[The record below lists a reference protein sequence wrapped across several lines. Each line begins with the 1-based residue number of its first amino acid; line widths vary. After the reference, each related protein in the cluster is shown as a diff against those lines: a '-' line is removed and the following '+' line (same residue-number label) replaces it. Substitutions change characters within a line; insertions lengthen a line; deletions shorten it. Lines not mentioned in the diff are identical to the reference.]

1 MNRASGFSRG
11 AWVAALSL
19 AVAAFASATA
29 PQEAPKLLA
38 PGDKAPKLEVAEFI
52 KGDAVKEFKKGHV
65 YVVEFWATWCGPCI
79 EGIPHLTKLAKQ
91 HKGKATIIGVNIW
104 EEEDG
109 LEKRVKDFVTK
120 MGEKMEYTVARDTD
134 AKVMTSSWM
143 EAARQNG
150 IPAAFIVD
158 KTGTIAWIGH
168 PMTMDEPLQL
178 IIDGKFDVKGSREAF
193 LQEMKEQEEMAK
205 LVQDI
210 EKAETGYAD
219 GRKTEALAELD
230 AILAK
235 QPDLAMDVEGARL
248 RMLASDNEQG
258 FRDHAKKLAQG
269 DSLNSQFALTIY
281 SVSNATEEDG
291 NKKFALIA
299 AETIADHLK
308 ADDPVVLFYAAPAF
322 SIHKQHKRA
331 ITVLERALKAFD
343 AKYAKDENMADFKK
357 EIQDALEKEK
367 KADKGG

>member
-11 AWVAALSL
+11 AWIAALTL
-19 AVAAFASATA
+19 AVAAVASAAA
-29 PQEAPKLLA
+29 PQEEPKLLA
-38 PGDKAPKLEVAEFI
+38 PGDKAPKLQVAEFI
-52 KGDAVKEFKKGHV
+52 KGSEIKEFKKGHV

-91 HKGKATIIGVNIW
+91 HKGKATVIGVNIW
-104 EEEDG
+104 EDEED

-120 MGEKMEYTVARDTD
+120 MGDKMDYTVARDTE
-134 AKVMTSSWM
+134 AKAMTSTWM
-143 EAARQNG
+143 EAAKQNG

-158 KTGTIAWIGH
+158 KTGTVAWIGH
-168 PMTMDEPLQL
+168 PMSMDEPLQQV
-178 IIDGKFDVKGSREAF
+178 IDGKFDVKASRESF
-193 LQEMKEQEEMAK
+193 MQEMKKQEEMGKMVEMIGTA
-205 LVQDI
+205 
-210 EKAETGYAD
+210 EKDYAAGKKD
-219 GRKTEALAELD
+219 EALAALD
-230 AILAK
+230 SIVAK

-269 DSLNSQFALTIY
+269 DSLNSQFALTIF
-281 SVSNATEEDG
+281 SVSNATEDGG

-367 KADKGG
+367 KADQGG